1 MQFFGKSDK
10 GMKRPENQ
18 DSFITEQLYDNTAV
32 CLVCD
37 GMGGA
42 NGGSTASSMA
52 CTSFMKTVKK
62 SFSSSQENGQVCF
75 EVDSNDVE
83 DIIKG
88 GITKANTEIYKKA
101 KRCKKLSG
109 MGTTLVGAVI
119 YGSHLYAVNI
129 GDSRL
134 YLISKD
140 EMNQLTHDHSYVQAL
155 IDLGQITPE
164 QAMTN
169 PHKNIITKAL
179 GISESAEPDIF
190 KLDLS
195 EMSAE
200 YILLCTDGLT
210 NYVSTEKIHS
220 IILEGNSLEEMCTA
234 LVDEANRNGGGDN
247 ITTVLIKVK
256 E

>member
-10 GMKRPENQ
+10 GIKRPENQ

-52 CTSFMKTVKK
+52 CNSFMKTVKK
-62 SFSSSQENGQVCF
+62 SFASTEENGQVCF
-75 EVDSNDVE
+75 EVDSEHVE

-109 MGTTLVGAVI
+109 MGTTLVGAI
-119 YGSHLYAVNI
+119 TYGSLLYAVNI

-134 YLISKD
+134 YLVSKD
-140 EMNQLTHDHSYVQAL
+140 EINQLTHDHSYVQAL
-155 IDLGQITPE
+155 VDLGQITPE
-164 QAMTN
+164 QALTS

-190 KLDLS
+190 KLDLNDLS
-195 EMSAE
+195 TE

-210 NYVSTEKIHS
+210 NFVSTEKIHS
-220 IILEGNSLEEMCTA
+220 IILEGTDLEQICTSLI
-234 LVDEANRNGGGDN
+234 DEANNNGGGDN

-256 E
+256 G

>member
-18 DSFITEQLYDNTAV
+18 DSFITEQLYDNTAI

-52 CTSFMKTVKK
+52 CTSFLKTVKK
-62 SFSSSQENGQVCF
+62 SLASSSENGQVCF
-75 EVDSNDVE
+75 EVDSNDIE

-88 GITKANTEIYKKA
+88 GIAKANSEIYKKA

-109 MGTTLVGAVI
+109 MGTTLVGAVT
-119 YGSHLYAVNI
+119 YGSLVYVVNI

-134 YLISKD
+134 YTVTNDGIT
-140 EMNQLTHDHSYVQAL
+140 QLTHDHSYVQAL
-155 IDLGQITPE
+155 VDLGQITPE
-164 QAMTN
+164 EALTS

-179 GISESAEPDIF
+179 GISETAEPDIF
-190 KLDLS
+190 RINLENHD
-195 EMSAE
+195 AD

-210 NYVSTEKIHS
+210 NFVSKEKIHS
-220 IILEGNSLEEMCTA
+220 IITEGTELEQICASLI
-234 LVDEANRNGGGDN
+234 DEANANGGGDN
-247 ITTVLIKVK
+247 ITAVLIKVK

>member
-42 NGGSTASSMA
+42 NGGSTASAMA

-101 KRCKKLSG
+101 KRSKKLSG
-109 MGTTLVGAVI
+109 MGTTLVGAII
-119 YGSHLYAVNI
+119 YGSLLYAVNI

-155 IDLGQITPE
+155 VDLGQITPE
-164 QAMTN
+164 QALTS

-195 EMSAE
+195 EMAAE
-200 YILLCTDGLT
+200 YVLLCSDGLT

-234 LVDEANRNGGGDN
+234 LVDEANQNGGGDN

>member
-18 DSFITEQLYDNTAV
+18 DSFITEQLYDNTV
-32 CLVCD
+32 LCLVCD

-52 CTSFMKTVKK
+52 CDSFLKTVKK
-62 SFSSSQENGQVCF
+62 SFSESSDSGQVCF
-75 EVDSNDVE
+75 EVALSDIE

-88 GITKANTEIYKKA
+88 AVTKANTEIYKKA

-109 MGTTLVGAVI
+109 MGTTLVGALI
-119 YGSHLYAVNI
+119 FDSTLYAVNV

-134 YLISKD
+134 YLISKN
-140 EMNQLTHDHSYVQAL
+140 EMTQITHDHSYVQTL
-155 IDLGQITPE
+155 VDLGRITPE
-164 QAMTN
+164 EALTN

-179 GISESAEPDIF
+179 GISETAEPDIF
-190 KLDLS
+190 RQDLTDS
-195 EMSAE
+195 DVE

-210 NYVSTEKIHS
+210 NFVSKEKIHS
-220 IILEGNSLEEMCTA
+220 IVLEGSLPEDICNSL
-234 LVDEANRNGGGDN
+234 VNEANQNGGGDN

-256 E
+256 D